1 MSVGVIWR
9 STVKFAPLA
18 TMEEVRRITVEDGIT
33 TLEVLCD
40 TEVHRITIES
50 GRITVR
56 DHTVESVAQEETT
69 AALTGEE
76 PTITCVRIKMQLKD
90 WRQRDLLNF

>member
-1 MSVGVIWR
+1 
-9 STVKFAPLA
+9 
-18 TMEEVRRITVEDGIT
+18 MEEVRRITVEDGIT

-40 TEVHRITIES
+40 TAVHRITIES

-56 DHTVESVAQEETT
+56 DHTVESVAQEETA
-69 AALTGEE
+69 AALTGDE